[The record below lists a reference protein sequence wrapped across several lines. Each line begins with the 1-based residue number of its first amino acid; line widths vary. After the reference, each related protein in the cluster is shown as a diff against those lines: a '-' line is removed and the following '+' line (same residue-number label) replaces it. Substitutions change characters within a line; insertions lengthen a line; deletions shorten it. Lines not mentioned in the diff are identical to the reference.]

1 VKGEIFKK
9 PAVHVFLLGLIVAA
23 AILIAK
29 GPPSADASRRV
40 VVTSADLLQQRAA
53 FMRTWQRE
61 PTAGELRGALE
72 QHIRQEVLYR
82 EALARGYDRDDL
94 VVRRAMQQKMEVRR
108 AMQQKMEFLAASQA
122 LQELPTEEEIEAFF
136 ALRRERYRLPAVL
149 SFSQVY
155 ISPDKRGA
163 GAEQHAIDLLM
174 RLRSEE
180 PEPAD
185 LPSWGDAIML
195 ETSYSRRS
203 EQDVS
208 AAFGGVFTEAVV
220 RLPVGSWE
228 GPVSS
233 GYGLHLV
240 KVVQREDSRIPD
252 WREVGGRVVSDM
264 EFEAKASARDQL
276 YQEIAQTYE
285 VVLDRQVRDF
295 LETAE

>member
-1 VKGEIFKK
+1 MRELSKK
-9 PAVHVFLLGLIVAA
+9 PAVHVIILGLIVAA
-23 AILIAK
+23 AILVAK
-29 GPPSADASRRV
+29 GPPTADASRRV
-40 VVTSADLLQQRAA
+40 VVTGADLLQQRAA

-94 VVRRAMQQKMEVRR
+94 VVRRAMQQKME
-108 AMQQKMEFLAASQA
+108 FLAASQA
-122 LQELPTEEEIEAFF
+122 LQEPPTEEEIEAFF
-136 ALRRERYRLPAVL
+136 ALRQERYRLPAVL
-149 SFSQVY
+149 SFSQIY
-155 ISPDKRGA
+155 LSPDQRGA
-163 GAEQHAIDLLM
+163 GVEQAAIDLLAQ
-174 RLRSEE
+174 LRAED
-180 PEPAD
+180 PEGGD
-185 LPSWGDAIML
+185 LASFGDAIML
-195 ETSYSRRS
+195 ETSYADRT

-208 AAFGGVFTEAVV
+208 AAFGGVFAEAAV

-240 KVVQREDSRIPD
+240 KIIEREESRVPD
-252 WREVGGRVVSDM
+252 WREVLGRVISDM

-285 VVLDRQVRDF
+285 VVLDRQVRGF
-295 LETAE
+295 LESAE

>member
-23 AILIAK
+23 TILIAK

-94 VVRRAMQQKMEVRR
+94 VVRRAMQQKME
-108 AMQQKMEFLAASQA
+108 FLAASQA
-122 LQELPTEEEIEAFF
+122 LQEPPTEEEIEAFF
-136 ALRRERYRLPAVL
+136 SLRRERYRLPAVL
-149 SFSQVY
+149 TFEQIYV
-155 ISPDKRGA
+155 SPDQRGV

-174 RLRSEE
+174 RLRSEG
-180 PEPAD
+180 PESED

-195 ETSYSRRS
+195 ETSYAGRS
-203 EQDVS
+203 EQEVS
-208 AAFGGVFTEAVV
+208 AAFGGVFAEAVV

-240 KVVQREDSRIPD
+240 KVVRREDSRIPD
-252 WREVGGRVVSDM
+252 WREVGGRVVGDM

>member
-1 VKGEIFKK
+1 MGEIFKK
-9 PAVHVFLLGLIVAA
+9 PAVHVFLLGLIVTA

-40 VVTSADLLQQRAA
+40 VVTGADLLQQRAA

-94 VVRRAMQQKMEVRR
+94 VVRRAMQQKME
-108 AMQQKMEFLAASQA
+108 FLAASQA
-122 LQELPTEEEIEAFF
+122 LQEPPTEEEIEAFF
-136 ALRRERYRLPAVL
+136 ALRRERYRLSAVL
-149 SFSQVY
+149 TFAQIFVSLDQ
-155 ISPDKRGA
+155 RGEE
-163 GAEQHAIDLLM
+163 AEQHAIDLLM
-174 RLRSEE
+174 RLRSEG
-180 PEPAD
+180 PESED
-185 LPSWGDAIML
+185 LASWGDAIML
-195 ETSYSRRS
+195 ETSYAGRS
-203 EQDVS
+203 EQEVS
-208 AAFGGVFTEAVV
+208 AAFGGVFAEAVV

-240 KVVQREDSRIPD
+240 KVVRREDSRIPD
-252 WREVGGRVVSDM
+252 WREVGGRVVGDM